1 MNTEMSI
8 TDTER
13 TDLIQGPVV
22 FQAAG
27 ISSNR
32 QLGQVEEGMGT
43 GGILHR
49 FPRDLKTAPPSCP
62 CTGAE

>member
-1 MNTEMSI
+1 MEMSI
-8 TDTER
+8 TDIER

-27 ISSNR
+27 FSSNR
-32 QLGQVEEGMGT
+32 QAGRAAERMGT

-49 FPRDLKTAPPSCP
+49 FPWHPKPALPSCP
-62 CTGAE
+62 GMGAEWV

>member
-1 MNTEMSI
+1 MEMPI
-8 TDTER
+8 TDRER
-13 TDLIQGPVV
+13 TDLIQGPVA

-27 ISSNR
+27 LSSNR
-32 QLGQVEEGMGT
+32 QLGQVTEGMRT

-49 FPRDLKTAPPSCP
+49 FPQDPKPALPSCP